1 MAIPAI
7 ASPVRLTV
15 PQFADYCGVSVSTVR
30 WWIQQNTAPR
40 SYLLGRRRV
49 FDLSDV
55 MAWENDQRA
64 KGAR

>member
-1 MAIPAI
+1 MGTSTI
-7 ASPVRLTV
+7 AAPVRFTI
-15 PQFADYCGVSVSTVR
+15 PQLAEYCGVSVSTVR

-55 MAWENDQRA
+55 MAWENEQRV
-64 KGAR
+64 KSAR